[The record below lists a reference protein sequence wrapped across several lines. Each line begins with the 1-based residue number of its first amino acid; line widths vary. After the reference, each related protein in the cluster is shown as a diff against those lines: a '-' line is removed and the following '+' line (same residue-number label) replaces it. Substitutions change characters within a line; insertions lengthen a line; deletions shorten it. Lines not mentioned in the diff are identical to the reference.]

1 MADEVPS
8 PTPALENGP
17 MLCKGDNQKGPI
29 GNMHMPDDGG
39 LEEQPIRKSLLGR
52 AQRIHRRLPGINKIP
67 LPAISII
74 AVVAVANVV
83 VWAVAGVVLVSL
95 RFGCSC

>member
-8 PTPALENGP
+8 PTSALD
-17 MLCKGDNQKGPI
+17 MLCIGDNQKGPAI
-29 GNMHMPDDGG
+29 GNHMPDDGG
-39 LEEQPIRKSLLGR
+39 LEEQPIRKSLLSR
-52 AQRIHRRLPGINKIP
+52 AQCIHRRLPGINKIP